1 MNDFKIKRMKNI
13 PFTETEIKE
22 IKDHYSQ
29 ELDKLQKRANEIR
42 GILGKMEGSKVEI
55 ISTPEP
61 VKEKVN
67 IKEKKNL
74 SKKAVK
80 VVPSTTSVA
89 PLASNAAAGV
99 NKKGRK
105 PAVKA
110 IEKKA
115 VKTVEKVAKK
125 PVLKAVKPVV
135 KPIEA
140 KAAKKAVV
148 TKVVTTKESK
158 RALKSAKAEIAK
170 AKIDSKKSESN
181 GKKGRKKSAD
191 SKKSQYESFILNLI
205 SKQGKLLSSK
215 AIFDAVEKEFKVTAA
230 DYSKMKA
237 TVTVILSKEKANGQL
252 KDMNQT
258 GTKAKLYGISE
269 WFDDKG
275 KLKDS
280 SKLK

>member
-1 MNDFKIKRMKNI
+1 LNDFKIKRMKNI

-29 ELDKLQKRANEIR
+29 ELDNLQKRANEIR
-42 GILGKMEGSKVEI
+42 GILQKMEGSKVET
-55 ISTPEP
+55 ISKPEL
-61 VKEKVN
+61 VKEKVS
-67 IKEKKNL
+67 IKGKKNV

-80 VVPSTTSVA
+80 VAPAAVIPTIEPVKLKEVA
-89 PLASNAAAGV
+89 GI

-105 PAVKA
+105 SVVKA

-115 VKTVEKVAKK
+115 
-125 PVLKAVKPVV
+125 
-135 KPIEA
+135 PI
-140 KAAKKAVV
+140 
-148 TKVVTTKESK
+148 TKVVASKESK

-170 AKIDSKKSESN
+170 AKIVTKKAESN
-181 GKKGRKKSAD
+181 GKKGRKKSTD
-191 SKKSQYESFILNLI
+191 SKKSQYESYILNII
-205 SKQGKLLSSK
+205 SKQGKLLTSK

-252 KDMNQT
+252 KDINQT
-258 GTKAKLYGISE
+258 GTKAKLYGISG

-275 KLKDS
+275 ILKDP